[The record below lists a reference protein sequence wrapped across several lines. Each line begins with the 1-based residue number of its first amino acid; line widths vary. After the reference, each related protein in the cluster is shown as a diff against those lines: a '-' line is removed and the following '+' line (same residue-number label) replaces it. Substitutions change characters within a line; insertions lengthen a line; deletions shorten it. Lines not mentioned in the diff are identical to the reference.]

1 VGGRGVTVAVGGTTV
16 KVGVVGC
23 TVMGVNVGRAGGG
36 AADLKVHEI
45 RENASKWIIDLR
57 QIDKI
62 LFKNLLPHKV
72 QAIVF

>member
-16 KVGVVGC
+16 KVGVG
-23 TVMGVNVGRAGGG
+23 VGRAGGG